1 MDEYEFQEVYDSLA
15 PASDRIYDALSVEE
29 DDADDLAVC
38 DSADTKDFLPLRPQP
53 QLQLECRVC
62 RCLFTSS
69 RAARSHVELCAFYN
83 PLFKVE
89 EGATSP
95 PSTPASK
102 KRVCAPT
109 NLEEPRSRK
118 RRRVAEYS
126 VERILD
132 HSENSVLVRWND
144 GVFADSW
151 EPVTNFFDLDE
162 NGEVTSVNEHL
173 LDYQRE
179 RGVSLIAR

>member
-29 DDADDLAVC
+29 DDADTK
-38 DSADTKDFLPLRPQP
+38 DSFPLEDFLPLRPQP
-53 QLQLECRVC
+53 QLECRVC

-69 RAARSHVELCAFYN
+69 RALRLHVELCAFYN

-118 RRRVAEYS
+118 RRRVIEYS

-151 EPVTNFFDLDE
+151 EPVTNFYDLDE

-179 RGVSLIAR
+179 RGVSLISC